1 MSDNQKKDFSF
12 KMILH
17 WNICHHLHFKK
28 ILFENLNLFFI
39 LFLLVPYRLSVDG
52 CSISNATHVSDTPNS
67 ITLHWDLTPDCL
79 DVESGSFQILAR
91 HRKFLACNERINGV
105 ETRLV
110 TNQVCRTVFKKKIF
124 ISLLLYVQDAIWNI
138 KKLEKKFF

>member
-17 WNICHHLHFKK
+17 WNICHHHHFKK

-110 TNQVCRTVFKKKIF
+110 TNQVCGTVFKKKYLHLSF
-124 ISLLLYVQDAIWNI
+124 T
-138 KKLEKKFF
+138 